1 MLVILGVQHQ
11 VHEVPEVGHHVTVTT
26 TWESPTLLRVDELLI
41 RKIIEQI
48 GKQATD
54 LAPLAFGQGKAQRPW
69 LVNGYRTIR
78 REVLAIEPHTTAP
91 VPHAYAFINPIQ
103 AQYLHILDHGRQQ
116 NWVNTL

>member
-1 MLVILGVQHQ
+1 MHKIS
-11 VHEVPEVGHHVTVTT
+11 EVGHHVTVTT

-48 GKQATD
+48 GKQTTG
-54 LAPLAFGQGKAQRPW
+54 LASFSFGQGKAQRPW

>member
-1 MLVILGVQHQ
+1 MHKIS
-11 VHEVPEVGHHVTVTT
+11 EVGHHVTVTT
-26 TWESPTLLRVDELLI
+26 TRQSPTRLRVDELLI
-41 RKIIEQI
+41 RKVVEQI
-48 GKQATD
+48 GKQATG

-78 REVLAIEPHTTAP
+78 REVFAIEPHTTAP

>member
-1 MLVILGVQHQ
+1 MLIILRVQHQ
-11 VHEVPEVGHHVTVTT
+11 IHKVPEVGHHVTVTT
-26 TWESPTLLRVDELLI
+26 TGQSPTRLRVDKLLI
-41 RKIIEQI
+41 RKVIEQI
-48 GKQATD
+48 GKQATG